1 MQSESSTLIEV
12 IVDRVCDEA
21 LGIKSFDLVAADG
34 QALPAYGPGAHIDLA
49 LADRL
54 VRSYSLIGPLETGA
68 PTRYRIAVNLD
79 PRSRGGSSYLHSSIG
94 KGSTLRISAPRNHFP
109 LVEDA
114 PLSIL
119 IAGGIGITP
128 LWCMV
133 QRLSALG
140 QPWSLHYACR
150 TRRAAAFV
158 DELERLSA
166 QGAGE
171 FHLWVDDEHE
181 GKPLDIAALVRVAP
195 EEAHLYCCGPGPMLG
210 AFRNAAAAES
220 SDRVHLEYFR
230 PAESA
235 KPSGGFT
242 VELARTGVSVE
253 VAEGCSILDAL
264 MMRGIDAPYSCCEG
278 LCGTCETRVLEGIPD
293 HRDELLSARAKAEN
307 KSVIICVSGS
317 LSKRL
322 VLDL

>member
-1 MQSESSTLIEV
+1 LIDVVVEHV
-12 IVDRVCDEA
+12 RDEA
-21 LGIKSFDLVAADG
+21 PGIKSFDLVAADG
-34 QALPAYGPGAHIDLA
+34 APLPPYGPGAHIDLH
-49 LADRL
+49 LTDRL
-54 VRSYSLIGPLETGA
+54 IRSYSLIDPSPEVGGA
-68 PTRYRIAVNLD
+68 RYRIAVNLD
-79 PRSRGGSSYLHSSIG
+79 LRSRGGSSYLHHSVVAG
-94 KGSTLRISAPRNHFP
+94 TALRISAPRNHFP
-109 LVEDA
+109 LIEAA

-128 LWCMV
+128 LWCMA
-133 QRLSALG
+133 QRLSALSR
-140 QPWSLHYACR
+140 PWVLHYACR
-150 TRRAAAFV
+150 TRTAAAFV
-158 DELERLSA
+158 HDIERLC
-166 QGAGE
+166 QTGPGQLN
-171 FHLWVDDEHE
+171 LWADDEHD
-181 GKPLDIAALVRVAP
+181 GRPLDMATVVRAAPAD
-195 EEAHLYCCGPGPMLG
+195 AHLYCCGPGPMLG
-210 AFRNAAAAES
+210 AFRDAAAGES

-242 VELARTGVSVE
+242 VELARSGLSVE

-293 HRDELLSARAKAEN
+293 HRDDLLSDKAKAEN